1 LTTIWANTD
10 ATLAGLAGLSD
21 GRRLRRGYGALAQE
35 PDIEHLVCLAHAR
48 RKLVDAVKVQ
58 PKGRRS
64 LADQAVEMI
73 GNVYR
78 IERDIR

>member
-1 LTTIWANTD
+1 
-10 ATLAGLAGLSD
+10 
-21 GRRLRRGYGALAQE
+21 LAQE